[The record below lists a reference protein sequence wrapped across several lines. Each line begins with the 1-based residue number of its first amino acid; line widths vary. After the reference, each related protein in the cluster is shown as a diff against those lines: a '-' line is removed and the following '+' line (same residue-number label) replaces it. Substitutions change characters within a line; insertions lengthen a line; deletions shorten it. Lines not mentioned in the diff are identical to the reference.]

1 MDSDSEWS
9 DVAEE
14 SEEEI
19 TESKILCLFCDD
31 SQLTVEKCVEHMFD
45 THKINLKEVIRVH
58 HLQFYDYVKM
68 INYIR
73 KNAVKPENI
82 GYMLQEKI
90 ADEKWLIPV
99 LQDDMLLQLDVDS
112 IVASEQIQ
120 ESDILKSKLAVA
132 EERANLAEEFLNRTL
147 DDLNECKKKLQEV
160 LLGGNKSSNEI
171 SRPSEDPDSGYFGSY
186 SHYSIHEEMLKD
198 KVRTESYQ
206 KFILSNVDIF
216 QNSSVLD
223 VGCGTSILSMFSAKA
238 GAKKVIGI
246 DFSEIA
252 YKAIDIV
259 KENELDNTIEII
271 KGKAEDVVIKEKVD
285 VIISE
290 WMGYFLIFESMLDTI
305 VYCRDNYLSPN
316 GYVYPDKCNIKLLA
330 LGDDD
335 LYSSKIHYWENVY
348 DFHMTTM
355 KSSLLE
361 EPLVQ
366 IAKSD
371 KIISEPCTVIEYDIM
386 SVKVEEV
393 EFDKMFQFKITK
405 VGMFSAIVGYFDVG
419 FERNVKYPVYFSTC
433 PFSEPTHWK
442 QTIFLLKKSFSV
454 NEGDIING
462 RMFCKKNKK
471 DHRALDIAIYLLDN
485 EKKEVKLKQFFVLG

>member
-19 TESKILCLFCDD
+19 TETKVLCLFCDD
-31 SQLTVEKCVEHMFD
+31 SQSTVEKCVEHMFD
-45 THKINLKEVIRVH
+45 THNVNLKEFIRVR
-58 HLQFYDYVKM
+58 HLEFYDYVKI

-73 KNAVKPENI
+73 KNSVKPENMELI
-82 GYMLQEKI
+82 LQEKL

-99 LQDDMLLQLDVDS
+99 LQDDMLLQFDVDS
-112 IVASEQIQ
+112 ILVSKKVE
-120 ESDILKSKLAVA
+120 ERDTLKSKLAVA

-147 DDLNECKKKLQEV
+147 DDLSECKKKLQEV
-160 LLGGNKSSNEI
+160 LLGGSKSSSGITRLN
-171 SRPSEDPDSGYFGSY
+171 EDPNSGYFGSY

-206 KFILSNVDIF
+206 KFILSNADIF

-238 GAKKVIGI
+238 GAKRVIGI

-259 KENELDNTIEII
+259 KENELDNIIEII
-271 KGKAEDVVIKEKVD
+271 KDKAEDIEIKGKVD

-316 GYVYPDKCNIKLLA
+316 GCVYPDKFNIKLLA

-335 LYSSKIHYWENVY
+335 LYSSKVHYWKNVY
-348 DFHMTTM
+348 DFRMTTM

-366 IAKSD
+366 NAKSD
-371 KIISEPCTVIEYDIM
+371 KILSEPSTVIEYDIM
-386 SVKVEEV
+386 SVKIEEI

-405 VGMFSAIVGYFDVG
+405 VGIFSAIVGYFDVG

-442 QTIFLLKKSFSV
+442 QTIFLLKESFSV
-454 NEGDIING
+454 NVGDIING

-485 EKKEVKLKQFFVLG
+485 EKKEIKLKQYFVLG